1 MSSKQNNQPAIH
13 LGNYEEFFLLYID
26 GELNDA
32 QMQSVEDFVNEHP
45 DLRSELDLLNGTK
58 LSPETFSF
66 PKEELLS
73 QHMQQS
79 VIGEELFLYMDN
91 ELSEDRKAQ
100 VEKDLANRPAYRLQ
114 LDSLLQTRLDASHTI
129 SYPDKKEL
137 YRREERRVA
146 AFPWMRVAAAV
157 LLLASGA
164 VFYFSQSSKPATITG
179 TASLPPVV
187 KPKQVSTPAVKNAQ
201 EEAQTGLVAEN
212 VATPETKHTET
223 EIKKKGMGEEIL
235 AKKNTLARKNILSKP
250 DIYNPAPDRGN
261 DRILTHVSGIINEG
275 MAQAPV
281 RAIEPNKVVVSTIN
295 NSPVT
300 SALHNRNT
308 MEDAL
313 ANSAPAS
320 NEHKG
325 SVKGFLRKATRLIEK
340 RTGIDP
346 TNDGE
351 LLIGVVAVQLK

>member
-26 GELNDA
+26 GELDGA

-45 DLRSELDLLNGTK
+45 DLRAELDLLNGTK

-91 ELSEDRKAQ
+91 ELSEERKAQ
-100 VEKDLANRPAYRLQ
+100 VEKELADHPGYRLQ
-114 LDSLLQTRLDASHTI
+114 LDSLLQTRLDTSNTI

-164 VFYFSQSSKPATITG
+164 VFYFSQSSKGQVFTDVAAARPA
-179 TASLPPVV
+179 A
-187 KPKQVSTPAVKNAQ
+187 KQQVNTPAIKNAK
-201 EEAQTGLVAEN
+201 EETQTAMVAERISTEGPKP
-212 VATPETKHTET
+212 VAT
-223 EIKKKGMGEEIL
+223 EIKKKRTGEEVL
-235 AKKNTLARKNILSKP
+235 AKRNTSAQKNILSHP
-250 DIYNPAPDRGN
+250 DIFNPAPERGS
-261 DRILTHVSGIINEG
+261 DRIAQVSGIMNESL
-275 MAQAPV
+275 AQAPL